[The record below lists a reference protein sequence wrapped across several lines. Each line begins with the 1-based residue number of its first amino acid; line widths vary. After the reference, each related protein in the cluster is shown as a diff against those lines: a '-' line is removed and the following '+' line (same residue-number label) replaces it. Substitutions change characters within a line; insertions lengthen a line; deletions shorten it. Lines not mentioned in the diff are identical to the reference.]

1 MSIRVTAKRVSNA
14 DKVLSQRQRLLQQAI
29 AVGGQMVMNEAKSSI
44 QEHRSSGRT
53 YEKYNP
59 RRTHTSSAAGSPPNS
74 DTGYLANNIFLVIDG
89 DGLGADVESR
99 AEYSE
104 WLEFGTSKME
114 PRPFLQ
120 PALEVNRP
128 KIRQLISRAIKGGL

>member
-53 YEKYNP
+53 YEKHNP
-59 RRTHTSSAAGSPPNS
+59 RRTHTSSSAGSPPNS

-89 DGLGADVESR
+89 NGLGADVESR

-120 PALEVNRP
+120 PALEVSRP
-128 KIRQLISRAIKGGL
+128 KIRQLIRRAIKGGL